1 MENKRSDTLFSTKF
15 TVVALVVG
23 FALMFIVA
31 GMATYIE
38 KRNTDKELAT
48 VIDYIKTQY
57 NNYIEFNNTEATKSL
72 IRKAE
77 SAKLIQDCDEAST
90 QEDLRQ
96 HAEELAATGIT
107 IVNSNLE
114 TTVEYTKD
122 GVGFEQFRHK
132 LTDNAILRVMLHDN
146 DIYMKRIQLED
157 NSYVD
162 VAIQKCPTG
171 ALLVYRHTI
180 KEFATKSILSIQNL
194 LDGYDPD
201 VNGTFVITDGD
212 EIVASNN
219 DNFTSGNISE
229 VNYQLVYDIRDAGK
243 ADTMVSVT
251 STEGNQRYF
260 GRYSHGREYYICALV
275 PERQIFEKTFP
286 VVVITGLLYIFFII
300 GMQFLRLRTS
310 SKLIAEQKEQEHL
323 YQLELEKKNLELTD
337 AVDKAEAAN
346 LSKRAFLF
354 NMSHDIRTPMNA
366 IIGFTNLAEQNIDDK
381 DKVGDYLGKIMS
393 SSKHLLAL
401 INDILDMSRIENGK
415 VNIEAVPVCIK
426 DQMQLVEDVIKSEV
440 EANGLTY
447 IEKTE
452 NLDDIYVYADA
463 LHVNRVL
470 VNILSNAVKFTPEGG
485 TITFTIRERKSP
497 REGYAYYDFVI
508 EDTGIGMSEE
518 FQEHIF
524 EQFAREKSSTV
535 SHTQGTGLGMSI
547 TKSLVELM
555 GGDIT
560 VQSELGKG
568 SVFTVTLELQK
579 TTEDMVS
586 GKAVDHGTFSD
597 SDITGKRILL
607 AEDNDLNMEIAVS
620 ILEAMGLDIETAKDG
635 SVALEKIK
643 AKPADYYDLVLMDI
657 QMPMMDGYETTRAIR
672 ALDDPDK
679 ANVPIVAMTAN
690 AFAEDRKNAF
700 DAGMN
705 DHIAKPLDVE
715 VVAQVITEQLQKD
728 DEENWEE

>member
-57 NNYIEFNNTEATKSL
+57 NNYIEFNNTEAAKSL

-107 IVNSNLE
+107 IVNSNLD

-132 LTDNAILRVMLHDN
+132 LADNAILRVMLHDN

-219 DNFTSGNISE
+219 DNFTSGNISK

-354 NMSHDIRTPMNA
+354 NMSHDICTPMNA

-470 VNILSNAVKFTPEGG
+470 VNILSNAFKFTPEGG
-485 TITFTIRERKSP
+485 TVTFTIRERKSP

-524 EQFAREKSSTV
+524 EQFAREKTSTV

>member
-57 NNYIEFNNTEATKSL
+57 NNYIEFNNTEAAKSL

-107 IVNSNLE
+107 IVNSNLD

-194 LDGYDPD
+194 LDGYGPD